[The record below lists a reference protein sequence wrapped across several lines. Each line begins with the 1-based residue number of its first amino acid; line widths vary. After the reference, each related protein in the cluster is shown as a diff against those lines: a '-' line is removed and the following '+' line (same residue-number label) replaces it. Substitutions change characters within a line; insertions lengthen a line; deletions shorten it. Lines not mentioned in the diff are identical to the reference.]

1 MVSGVQHKEGAFP
14 LASKFTMTKQA
25 NAGVEKEY
33 PISRLELFDLDTLIM
48 PSFCSLFVEFRAMV
62 GLLPP
67 FIQFSQ
73 LDLSLDSG

>member
-1 MVSGVQHKEGAFP
+1 
-14 LASKFTMTKQA
+14 MTKQA
-25 NAGVEKEY
+25 NTGVEKEY
-33 PISRLELFDLDTLIM
+33 LVSHLELFDLDTLVM
-48 PSFCSLFVEFRAMV
+48 PSLCSLFVELRAMV

>member
-1 MVSGVQHKEGAFP
+1 
-14 LASKFTMTKQA
+14 MTKQA

-33 PISRLELFDLDTLIM
+33 LVSRLELFDLDTLIM
-48 PSFCSLFVEFRAMV
+48 PSLCSLFVEFRAMV
-62 GLLPP
+62 GRLPL